1 MLERLKIGVL
11 GVSWEAFSRILELW
25 EALGS
30 LLEASWSLLG
40 VIWELWEAPRRSFRS
55 SWGLLDASWG
65 LLERSWSLL
74 GRSWEPL
81 GDILRVFGED
91 FGPILELGRHL
102 RSDLMKFCETI
113 KNIAKY

>member
-1 MLERLKIGVL
+1 MLERLKIGAL
-11 GVSWEAFSRILELW
+11 GVSWESFSRLLELW

-40 VIWELWEAPRRSFRS
+40 VIWELWEAPRQSFGS

-81 GDILRVFGED
+81 GEISGVFKED
-91 FGPILELGRHL
+91 FGPILELGKHV
-102 RSDLMKFCETI
+102 RSDLLKL
-113 KNIAKY
+113 

>member
-11 GVSWEAFSRILELW
+11 GVSWEAFSRILEPR
-25 EALGS
+25 EVLGS

-81 GDILRVFGED
+81 GSLLAKNWRWFGGD
-91 FGPILELGRHL
+91 FRTPFGAWKA
-102 RSDLMKFCETI
+102 S
-113 KNIAKY
+113 